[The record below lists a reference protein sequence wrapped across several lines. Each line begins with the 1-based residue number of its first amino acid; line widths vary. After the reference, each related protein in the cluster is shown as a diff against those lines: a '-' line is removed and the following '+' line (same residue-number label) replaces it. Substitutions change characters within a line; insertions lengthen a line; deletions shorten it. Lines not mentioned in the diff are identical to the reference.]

1 MSTRSE
7 EVSLLLLE
15 SGLGWELGKDSD
27 KTCGRD
33 GVVIAQ
39 LCLRQPLLSLPE
51 SGLGWEW
58 VRGVRRSHSPYSP
71 PSLRPPKK
79 AVTSF
84 ILDLVPAG
92 LFGRTGGHSALQRP
106 DHWQLVSNG
115 RPVH

>member
-1 MSTRSE
+1 MLTTVPTILTRVWPGLGVGKGSE
-7 EVSLLLLE
+7 EVSL
-15 SGLGWELGKDSD
+15 
-27 KTCGRD
+27 
-33 GVVIAQ
+33 
-39 LCLRQPLLSLPE
+39 PLLASVAAAAE
-51 SGLGWEW
+51 
-58 VRGVRRSHSPYSP
+58 
-71 PSLRPPKK
+71 K